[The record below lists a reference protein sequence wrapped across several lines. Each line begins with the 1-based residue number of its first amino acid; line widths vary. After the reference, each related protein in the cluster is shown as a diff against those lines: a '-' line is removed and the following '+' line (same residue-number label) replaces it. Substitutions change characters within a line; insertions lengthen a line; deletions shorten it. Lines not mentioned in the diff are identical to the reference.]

1 MADGDDKITSFD
13 KAHYEQL
20 LAYLL
25 SVEKDVDINPK
36 LLGPSADLKLDSTL
50 ATRFHP
56 GSQDWSVAKD
66 FITQSGTFGNSVHTR
81 LATFET
87 DIRTFYTA
95 LKNAEEIFEKT
106 DDLAKYDASK
116 FGQDYPDVT
125 GGGSST

>member
-1 MADGDDKITSFD
+1 MADGNDKITQFD

-25 SVEKDVDINPK
+25 SVENDVDTSPRR
-36 LLGPSADLKLDSTL
+36 LGPSADLKLDSTL
-50 ATRFHP
+50 TSRFRP

-66 FITQSGTFGNSVHTR
+66 FLSQSGTFGSSVHNR

-106 DDLAKYDASK
+106 DDLTKYDASK
-116 FGQDYPDVT
+116 FGGDYPDVT
-125 GGGSST
+125 GGNSST